1 MVNASYPPV
10 SSSSAPVSDIDL
22 YSDEVL
28 ADPYP
33 AFRVIRDTGPAVQL
47 TAYPVWVTARH
58 ADVRAA
64 LRDWRTFTSA
74 EGVAMTDEMNAH
86 MRGSV
91 LASDPPEH
99 GVLRGVLSEKLAPRA
114 LAKLSDEIGGRT
126 DAIVAEAVSK
136 GTFDA
141 VTDLCARLPLEAV
154 ADLIG
159 LPPEGRERLLPG
171 SDAVFATFG
180 PLDARMQARMPTF
193 QSYFE
198 YMMSFSDPSKL
209 APGSWGAAIWDA
221 VDDGRIGPGSAFPLL
236 TAYLVAALD
245 TTVYALGS
253 YVQFLAE
260 APQRWSALKADPGL
274 IGSGFTALP

>member
-10 SSSSAPVSDIDL
+10 SSSSTPVSDIDL

-33 AFRVIRDTGPAVQL
+33 AFRVIRGTGPAVQL
-47 TAYPVWVTARH
+47 TAHPVWVIARY

-86 MRGSV
+86 MHGSV

-99 GVLRGVLSEKLAPRA
+99 GVLRGVLGEKLAPRA
-114 LAKLSDEIGGRT
+114 LAKLSDEIGGRA
-126 DAIVAEAVSK
+126 DAIVAEAVAK
-136 GTFDA
+136 ETFDA
-141 VTDLCARLPLEAV
+141 LTDPCARLPLEAV

-159 LPPEGRERLLPG
+159 LPPERRERLLPG

-180 PLDARMQARMPTF
+180 PLDARIPVRMPAF
-193 QSYFE
+193 QGYFE
-198 YMMSFSDPSKL
+198 YMMSFIDPSKL
-209 APGSWGAAIWDA
+209 AQGSGGAAIWDA
-221 VDDGRIGPGSAFPLL
+221 VDDGRIGPEFAFPLL

-253 YVQFLAE
+253 YVQFLAG
-260 APQRWSALKADPGL
+260 APQR
-274 IGSGFTALP
+274 

>member
-10 SSSSAPVSDIDL
+10 SSSSTPVSDFDL

-33 AFRVIRDTGPAVQL
+33 AFRVIRNTGPAVQL
-47 TAYPVWVTARH
+47 TAYPVWVIARH

-74 EGVAMTDEMNAH
+74 EGVAMIDEMNAH

-114 LAKLSDEIGGRT
+114 LAKLSDEIGGRA
-126 DAIVAEAVSK
+126 DAIVAEAVAK
-136 GTFDA
+136 ETFDA

-159 LPPEGRERLLPG
+159 LPPERRERLLPG
-171 SDAVFATFG
+171 SDAVFATFA
-180 PLDARMQARMPTF
+180 PLDARIQVRMPAC

-198 YMMSFSDPSKL
+198 YMMSFTDPSKL

-221 VDDGRIGPGSAFPLL
+221 VDDGRIGLESAFPLL

-253 YVQFLAE
+253 YVQFLAG
-260 APQRWSALKADPGL
+260 APQR
-274 IGSGFTALP
+274 

>member
-10 SSSSAPVSDIDL
+10 SSSSTPVSDIDL

-47 TAYPVWVTARH
+47 TAYPVWVIARY

-99 GVLRGVLSEKLAPRA
+99 CVLRGVLSEKLAPRA
-114 LAKLSDEIGGRT
+114 LAKLSDEIGGWAG
-126 DAIVAEAVSK
+126 AIVAEAVSK

-180 PLDARMQARMPTF
+180 PAGRADAGPDAHVPELFRVHDVVYRPVQA
-193 QSYFE
+193 
-198 YMMSFSDPSKL
+198 
-209 APGSWGAAIWDA
+209 
-221 VDDGRIGPGSAFPLL
+221 GPGQ
-236 TAYLVAALD
+236 
-245 TTVYALGS
+245 LGRRHLGRGRRRPHRAGIRRIMS
-253 YVQFLAE
+253 
-260 APQRWSALKADPGL
+260 R
-274 IGSGFTALP
+274 

>member
-1 MVNASYPPV
+1 MVKTSYPPV
-10 SSSSAPVSDIDL
+10 SSSSTPVSDIDL

-47 TAYPVWVTARH
+47 TANPVWVIARY

-114 LAKLSDEIGGRT
+114 LAKLSDEIGGRA

-141 VTDLCARLPLEAV
+141 VTDLSRGCHWRPWP
-154 ADLIG
+154 IS
-159 LPPEGRERLLPG
+159 
-171 SDAVFATFG
+171 SDCPRRAG
-180 PLDARMQARMPTF
+180 NGCCPARMP
-193 QSYFE
+193 S
-198 YMMSFSDPSKL
+198 SPPS
-209 APGSWGAAIWDA
+209 ARWTRGCRPGCPRSRAI
-221 VDDGRIGPGSAFPLL
+221 SS
-236 TAYLVAALD
+236 T
-245 TTVYALGS
+245 
-253 YVQFLAE
+253 
-260 APQRWSALKADPGL
+260 
-274 IGSGFTALP
+274 